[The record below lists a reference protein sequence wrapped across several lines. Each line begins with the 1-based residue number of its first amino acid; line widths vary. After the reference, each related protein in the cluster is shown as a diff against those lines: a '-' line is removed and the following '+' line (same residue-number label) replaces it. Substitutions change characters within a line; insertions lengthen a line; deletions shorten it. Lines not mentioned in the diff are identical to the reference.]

1 MAEIQ
6 KTNVCCLDLTQECV
20 DYIKSLDLNVYV
32 GTLGSVLSIH
42 WGRNTYRGTKP
53 VLIDIDIPVN
63 LHEYHVFIHD
73 MENPHIREYKTPEH
87 YIKEINSEELRLI
100 ECRQPVNMLD
110 LRPFGTYRL
119 ASRFKEII
127 GERRIEILFVGG
139 ENVVDYYSNVING
152 NDSRNIG
159 EISNIENWNLVSGK
173 EKHGQRVKLEDN
185 SVSKRLFDGRLN
197 NTKYYRVFYL
207 PTRVVDEEKVTD
219 EHYVSLLSNESGEC
233 VSYIY
238 YCSDDYVKFVLPQ
251 VENKVGL
258 LKELFENCLFK
269 IFSDYFP
276 DVEARNWI
284 YSEAYLLPDEKEIE
298 HRIENKREEYEKAI
312 ADLEEQAKTIREEK
326 GHLKQLLTES
336 GSTLVTAVKNF
347 LEWLGFENVIDKDDT
362 LKGGEL
368 KEEDLC
374 FKYEGNHIYMEV
386 KGINGTSTDAECSQ
400 IDKVVNR
407 RMRELKTTDVH
418 GVYVVNHQRN
428 VEPLKRQTPPFNE
441 TQIKDAENQSR
452 TLVYT
457 AQLYALYF
465 DIENG
470 YITKEQARKALL
482 KTGLAQLHSHMT
494 SLGIP
499 YNYFKDDTVICLNL
513 HNTQICV
520 GDTLYFEDS
529 LQRLVGRKVMSIEQE
544 KNSVDKVKNGETG
557 ILLDEKIP
565 RNREIFK

>member
-20 DYIKSLDLNVYV
+20 DYIKSLDLNVYE
-32 GTLGSVLSIH
+32 GSLGSVFSIN
-42 WGRNTYRGTKP
+42 WGHNIYRGTKP
-53 VLIDIDIPVN
+53 VLVDINIPVN

-73 MENPHIREYKTPEH
+73 MENPHVKGYKNAEH
-87 YIKEINSEELRLI
+87 HIKEINNGESRLI
-100 ECRQPVNMLD
+100 ECRYPVNTLD

-119 ASRFKEII
+119 ASRFEEIS
-127 GERRIEILFVGG
+127 GERRIEILFVGS
-139 ENVVDYYSNVING
+139 EMVVDFYSNVING

-159 EISNIENWNLVSGK
+159 EISNIENWHLVSGK
-173 EKHGQRVKLEDN
+173 EKLGQRVKLEDN
-185 SVSKRLFDGRLN
+185 NLSKRLFDGRLN
-197 NTKYYRVFYL
+197 NTKYHRVFYL
-207 PTRVVDEEKVTD
+207 PTKVVDEKHVTD
-219 EHYVSLLSNESGEC
+219 AHFVSLLSNESGEC
-233 VSYIY
+233 VSYVY
-238 YCSDDYVKFVLPQ
+238 YYSDDYVKIVLPQ
-251 VENKVGL
+251 VEDKVGL

-269 IFSDYFP
+269 MFSNYFP

-298 HRIENKREEYEKAI
+298 HRIENKRKEYEKAI

-326 GHLKQLLTES
+326 GHLKRLLTES
-336 GSTLVTAVKNF
+336 GSTLVTAVKSL

-362 LKGGEL
+362 LKGDEL

-374 FKYEGNHIYMEV
+374 FEYEGNHIYMEV

-400 IDKVVNR
+400 VDKVVNR

-418 GVYVVNHQRN
+418 GVYVVNHQKN
-428 VEPLKRQTPPFNE
+428 IEPLKRQTPPFNE

-457 AQLYALYF
+457 VQLFSLYF

-482 KTGLAQLHSHMT
+482 KPGLAQFHSHMH
-494 SLGIP
+494 SLGVP
-499 YNYFKDDTVICLNL
+499 YSYYKDDTIICLDL
-513 HNTQICV
+513 HDVQICV
-520 GDTLYFEDS
+520 GDTLYFEDA
-529 LQRLVGRKVMSIEQE
+529 LQRLVGRKVVSIEQE
-544 KNSVDKVKNGETG
+544 KNSFDKAENGETG
-557 ILLDEKIP
+557 IMLDGKIP